1 MFALWPGDWLNF
13 STFKQA
19 TFGYGGQTAASEAG
33 HIANTNVGRN
43 YFMTKI
49 LLLIFVLTYNTASG
63 QYPFDKFAKPDFKL
77 YNDWKAYD
85 KTDKMHETITVPNFY
100 QDSSSLTIQFTLD
113 KSKAKNQNVIRIYKD
128 KTAIQSFRSELVDF
142 YLSYASTYPI
152 RVGDLNGDRLLDIKI
167 IYDYHSNGLALS
179 FRPIYLIQG
188 EKGFFKKYSFDNMF
202 EDRIDLERDLD
213 SDGKFEIQSVRLVQQ
228 NNHSYWCF
236 EIFQIEDSSLAAVSD
251 KFHYPI
257 FVQFLNKRNYK
268 QADIKLDR
276 DANWTRDLNI
286 VVDTGTVLK

>member
-1 MFALWPGDWLNF
+1 
-13 STFKQA
+13 
-19 TFGYGGQTAASEAG
+19 
-33 HIANTNVGRN
+33 
-43 YFMTKI
+43 MTRI
-49 LLLIFVLTYNTASG
+49 LLLTFVLISHIVYG
-63 QYPFDKFAKPDFKL
+63 QYPFDNFEKPDFKL
-77 YNDWKAYD
+77 YSDWKEYD
-85 KTDKMHETITVPNFY
+85 KTDKTHETIIVPNFY
-100 QDSSSLTIQFTLD
+100 QDSISLTIQFTFD
-113 KSKAKNQNVIRIYKD
+113 KSKKDNVIRVYKG
-128 KTAIQSFRSELVDF
+128 KNVIQSFKSEPVDF
-142 YLSYASTYPI
+142 YLNYVSTYPI

-179 FRPIYLIQG
+179 FRPIYLIQD

-213 SDGKFEIQSVRLVQQ
+213 NDGKFEIQSVRLVQQ

-257 FVQFLNKRNYK
+257 FVQFLKKRNYK